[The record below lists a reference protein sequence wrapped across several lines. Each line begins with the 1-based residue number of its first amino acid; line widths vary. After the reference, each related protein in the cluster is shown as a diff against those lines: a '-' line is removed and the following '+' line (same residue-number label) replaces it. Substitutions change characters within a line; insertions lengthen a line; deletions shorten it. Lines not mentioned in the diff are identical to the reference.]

1 MSTSNIWK
9 HEISTLLQKNYP
21 QLIEKG
27 LQEEIVQVG
36 KLMQFK
42 EEEIIMDFGSYIKI
56 IPLVVKG
63 LIKVS
68 RESNDGSE
76 LFLYYL
82 KQGESCTMSFT
93 CCMMNKKSEI
103 RTVAE
108 EDSLVIGIPVKYMDE
123 WMRRYQSWK
132 NFVMISYDNRMF
144 ELITTIESIIFKK
157 MDERLLAHLQKKAA
171 MTGSNIIEA
180 THQMIASDLG
190 ASREAISR
198 LLKQLEKDG
207 KLLLGR
213 NRITLI

>member
-1 MSTSNIWK
+1 MNTSNIWQ
-9 HEISTLLQKNYP
+9 HEISALLQKNYP
-21 QLIEKG
+21 QLVEKG
-27 LQEEIVQVG
+27 LQEEIMQVG

-42 EEEIIMDFGSYIKI
+42 EEEIIMDFGSYIKM

-63 LIKVS
+63 VIKVS
-68 RESNDGSE
+68 RESNEGSE
-76 LFLYYL
+76 IFLYYL

-132 NFVMISYDNRMF
+132 NFVMISYDDRMF
-144 ELITTIESIIFKK
+144 ELIKTIESIIFKK
-157 MDERLLAHLQKKAA
+157 MDERLLIYLQKKASV
-171 MTGSNIIEA
+171 TNSKVIEA
-180 THQMIASDLG
+180 THQVIAFDLG

>member
-1 MSTSNIWK
+1 MNTSNSWQ
-9 HEISTLLQKNYP
+9 HEISALLQKNYP
-21 QLIEKG
+21 QLLEKG
-27 LQEEIVQVG
+27 LQEEIMQVG

-42 EEEIIMDFGSYIKI
+42 EEEIIMDFGSYVKT
-56 IPLVVKG
+56 IPLILKG
-63 LIKVS
+63 LIKIS
-68 RESNDGSE
+68 RASDDGNE
-76 LFLYYL
+76 VFLYNL
-82 KQGESCTMSFT
+82 QPGDSCTMSFS
-93 CCMMNKKSEI
+93 CCRMDKKSEI

-108 EDSLVIGIPVKYMDE
+108 EESLVIAIPVHYMDE

-144 ELITTIESIIFKK
+144 ELIKTIESMIFKK
-157 MDERLLAHLQKKAA
+157 MDERLLSHLQKKAA
-171 MTGSNIIEA
+171 VTNSKVIEA